1 MVKPLAPSD
10 VVSAQ
15 VELFPDF
22 VIETWNAAIAKN
34 WDGTKSLILQKDM
47 VFELIA
53 ASPTLINSA
62 DVFSE
67 HWLDIEA
74 LYRLE
79 GWIVEYDKPA
89 YNESYDA
96 HFWFKK
102 VK

>member
-22 VIETWNAAIAKN
+22 VIQTWNAAIAKN
-34 WDGTKSLILQKDM
+34 WDGTKSLILRKDI
-47 VFELIA
+47 VYELIA
-53 ASPTLINSA
+53 ASPMRINIA
-62 DVFSE
+62 DYIEE

-79 GWIVEYDKPA
+79 GWIVEYDKRSDSGCYEA
-89 YNESYDA
+89 Y
-96 HFWFKK
+96 FLFKK
-102 VK
+102 AK